1 MNPNSHLGDGHSP
14 NWAQTRWSL
23 LSRLKD
29 WGDEKS
35 WQDFF
40 NTYWRLIYLM
50 AKQAGL
56 KDFEAEEVVQET
68 VISVAQ
74 QMPQFKCRPDAGS
87 FKSWLLVITRR
98 RITDQLRKRP
108 AQAAGIPSRGHEDA
122 RTDTVERIPDRT
134 GIDLEKTWDR
144 EWEEHLTRTALERV
158 RQKADPEQYQMFDL
172 HLIQK
177 LPAREVAR
185 KLRIKMAR
193 VYFAKYKICRLLRK
207 EIKQLRQEIPQ

>member
-14 NWAQTRWSL
+14 NWAQTRWTL

-74 QMPQFKCRPDAGS
+74 QMPQFDCRPDAGS
-87 FKSWLLVITRR
+87 FKSWLLVIIRR

-108 AQAAGIPSRGHEDA
+108 AQAAALVSRSQEGS
-122 RTDTVERIPDRT
+122 RTDTVARIPDPA
-134 GIDLEKTWDR
+134 GIDLEKIWDR
-144 EWEEHLTRTALERV
+144 EWEGHLTRTALDRV
-158 RQKADPEQYQMFDL
+158 RQKADPRQYQIFDL
-172 HLIQK
+172 HLIQN
-177 LPAREVAR
+177 LSAREVAR
-185 KLRIKMAR
+185 KLGIKIAR
-193 VYFAKYKICRLLRK
+193 VYLAKYKICRLLRK
-207 EIKQLRQEIPQ
+207 EVRQLRQGISE